1 MPVDLYASAYTK
13 SSGNHPNCDNSC
25 RDVDV
30 SCRPYEPDT
39 FVFVHTKGSPG
50 RRKHWYANTKVDAS
64 GNVESGND
72 CIRWTP
78 PSNPPAEG
86 HNPCKGLGES
96 TLINPGGNDFD
107 AGAFG
112 LRCSVPEYKVED
124 IIARGSDSSITGPTV
139 IDRHNS
145 RVDFLD
151 QILFGGFTK
160 SGKPFGPVNP
170 NRSRG
175 YCADVANL
183 EKVVREGKTCG
194 ELLEGK
200 LSEWEMKTKFQDMC
214 QLDRTNPQ
222 CQCLN
227 VLGPDFAERCKTNPT
242 WAGCDLINE
251 KRKRVEKM
259 LCPFGSGQ
267 ECPALANYGANAEC
281 LVPGICDSALTE
293 YVSGSDTPTSEI
305 YTAKDRPPS
314 CTIQMNVC
322 NQLMMVENPQV
333 LTGDMEISQTC
344 NINVDKLMND
354 KKLLDAAIKQA
365 KEQDE
370 LWKENQFQL
379 QKLRE
384 DRLMRDAAEM
394 ERIRQE
400 MADAQ
405 ALDRAAERDL
415 ASQVI
420 AHRSANAEKRMNE
433 RMAFDQ
439 RMAEMEAARIGGK
452 DPQTLAFYAAVVFCA
467 VFMLIFAVKI

>member
-1 MPVDLYASAYTK
+1 MSVDLYASAYTK
-13 SSGNHPNCDNSC
+13 SRGNHPNGDNTC

-30 SCRPYEPDT
+30 HANPFQPDKY
-39 FVFVHTKGSPG
+39 VFVHTKGRKG
-50 RRKHWYANTKVDAS
+50 KRKHWWANTKVDAS
-64 GNVESGND
+64 GKVESGND

-78 PSNPPAEG
+78 QSGSTTAEG

-96 TLINPGGNDFD
+96 TLINPGGDDFD
-107 AGAFG
+107 AGFG
-112 LRCSVPEYKVED
+112 LKCSVPNSKVED

-170 NRSRG
+170 NGSRG

-183 EKVVREGKTCG
+183 EKIVREGKTCG

-227 VLGPDFAERCKTNPT
+227 VLGPDFAERCRDNPT
-242 WAGCDLINE
+242 WAGCDKINE
-251 KRKRVEKM
+251 QRKRVEAI
-259 LCPFGSGQ
+259 LCPVGSGE
-267 ECPALANYGANAEC
+267 ECPALASYGRSAEC
-281 LVPGICDSALTE
+281 FVPGICDSALTE

-314 CTIQMNVC
+314 CEIQMNVC
-322 NQLMMVENPQV
+322 NQLMLVEDPQV
-333 LTGDMEISQTC
+333 LAGDMEISQTC

-354 KKLLDAAIKQA
+354 KILLDAAIKQA

-370 LWKENQFQL
+370 LWRNNQYAL
-379 QKLRE
+379 QQLRE

-405 ALDRAAERDL
+405 EKDRAAERDL

-420 AHRSANAEKRMNE
+420 ANRSANAEKRMNE
-433 RMAFDQ
+433 RMAFEQ